1 MIIAKP
7 VIADQFWILHQD
19 NQKIGNLEAVGDG
32 YQVRIRNQVA
42 QFKTIQL
49 LADVANIQF
58 ESTASAQQPANQVHG
73 YAVNGAVHNA
83 IWNLQ
88 HKLPLFTRSAKS
100 KSWFAAGWY
109 RVQRGR
115 SWQLLHEPKLIALQR
130 YVFQGPF
137 HSKEQARGSV

>member
-19 NQKIGNLEAVGDG
+19 DQKIGNLEAVGDG
-32 YQVRIRNQVA
+32 YQVRINNQVV

-49 LADVANIQF
+49 LTASADIRF
-58 ESTASAQQPANQVHG
+58 ESTADTQPQTNQVHG
-73 YAVNGAVHNA
+73 YAVDGAVHNA

-88 HKLPLFTRSAKS
+88 HKLPLFTRSVKS

-137 HSKEQARGSV
+137 HTKEQARGSI

>member
-1 MIIAKP
+1 MIVAKP

-19 NQKIGNLEAVGDG
+19 NQKVGNLEAVSDG
-32 YQVRIRNQVA
+32 YQVRINNRVA
-42 QFKTIQL
+42 QFKTIQML
-49 LADVANIQF
+49 SATANIQF
-58 ESTASAQQPANQVHG
+58 ESTVDVQQPTNQVHG
-73 YAVNGAVHNA
+73 YTVDGPMHNA

-130 YVFQGPF
+130 YVFQGPY
-137 HSKEQARGSV
+137 HTKEKARGSV